1 MLIFQRVD
9 KITDDH
15 WGVLLPLI
23 SAHHAE
29 VSHAPEVEVSVSREL
44 YNAYLGAGTLK
55 MFGAFDGDRIV
66 GYATFTHYAHPHTGV
81 ITAISDSIY
90 LAPEY
95 RGINGVRFMEH
106 IESELTVSGAEALF
120 YHAKANSALGP
131 MLDRMGFKPVDIVYY
146 KRVQ

>member
-55 MFGAFDGDRIV
+55 MFAAFDGDRIV

-95 RGINGVRFMEH
+95 RGINGIRFMEF
-106 IESELTVSGAEALF
+106 IEREVVASGAEEIF
-120 YHAKANSALGP
+120 YHAKTHSPLGP
-131 MLDRMGFKPVDIVYY
+131 MLGRMGFQQVNAVYF